1 MAAPVGKDF
10 RHWSIRAVVII
21 EVDTERIEGIG
32 VIHRLVHVM
41 AAMTVVLA
49 GSAVVAAPASASDA
63 PGTVCT
69 LKENTWLRTA
79 PHGTVLLTL
88 TAGRGFR
95 YHGQGWSDGTDW
107 IYGHG
112 AEYPA
117 IDGWVPLRNT
127 TC

>member
-1 MAAPVGKDF
+1 MK
-10 RHWSIRAVVII
+10 R
-21 EVDTERIEGIG
+21 RI
-32 VIHRLVHVM
+32 LHVM

-63 PGTVCT
+63 PGSICT
-69 LKENTWLRTA
+69 LTENTWLRSS
-79 PHGTVLLTL
+79 PHGSVLRTL

-95 YHGQGWSDGTDW
+95 YHWHGWAEDDDVW

-112 AEYPA
+112 AEYPD
-117 IDGWVPLRNT
+117 IDGWVPRRNT

>member
-1 MAAPVGKDF
+1 MKRKLLHITTAA
-10 RHWSIRAVVII
+10 AVV
-21 EVDTERIEGIG
+21 V
-32 VIHRLVHVM
+32 
-41 AAMTVVLA
+41 A

-63 PGTVCT
+63 PGTVCN
-69 LKENTWLRTA
+69 LRENTWLRSA
-79 PHGTVLLTL
+79 PHGSVLLTL

-112 AEYPA
+112 AEYPS
-117 IDGWVPLRNT
+117 IDGWVLVGNT

>member
-1 MAAPVGKDF
+1 MK
-10 RHWSIRAVVII
+10 R
-21 EVDTERIEGIG
+21 
-32 VIHRLVHVM
+32 RLLHTM
-41 AAMTVVLA
+41 TALTVVLA
-49 GSAVVAAPASASDA
+49 GSAVAAAPASASDA
-63 PGTVCT
+63 PGTVCI

-112 AEYPA
+112 AEYPSV
-117 IDGWVPLRNT
+117 DGWVPAGNT